1 MVCDIDDI
9 SIEYKREAVEY
20 WRRLKS
26 RTIESV
32 NSRFRKVIS
41 AGQLWRWEKQMNVG
55 SNRIEKLGLISAYI
69 LDKFIEAIHRGA
81 RIHNIDIT
89 RWALQAQ

>member
-1 MVCDIDDI
+1 
-9 SIEYKREAVEY
+9 
-20 WRRLKS
+20 
-26 RTIESV
+26 
-32 NSRFRKVIS
+32 
-41 AGQLWRWEKQMNVG
+41 MNVG